1 MSEEDVKNMLE
12 IVPVTEFKVEALQ
25 VKYPIIDWEIHY
37 EGSRSYWKI
46 LRVGGIIEAY
56 QSFEDMLK
64 GFDREDLDAL
74 WRLVKEK
81 FSTAV
86 PTVDKEK
93 ALWLHSNCGVHQVSS
108 TTRRHVMFMLSE
120 KDYPLSNEV
129 MTLMLRD
136 DYHDGDQPE
145 TFNPSPPV
153 PPPTQQIP
161 HNYPIWQVIQ
171 NGIGPV
177 SVITDTNDMIKVLP
191 PKTAKEV
198 VAREK
203 ERKARTTLLIALP
216 EDHLAKFYKMAD
228 AKEMW
233 EAIKSKFG
241 GNDKS
246 KKMQKYLLKQQF
258 EGFSVSA
265 SEGLH
270 NEYDSAPQLDYDD
283 LEQIN
288 DDDDMEEMGLKC
300 RRKDV
305 GYNGNKARDNGRR
318 PAYQDDLKALVT
330 IDGEDIN
337 WSGHVEE
344 DTQNYVMM
352 AYSSNNSSSDNES
365 VFMNKESDLEDT
377 SVNDRYAAGMHAVP
391 PPMTRNYMPSGPD
404 VEIDYSKF
412 TYGPKQT
419 SGDESDSKP
428 SEYASCESESSVETN
443 TYVHAPEENTPKGN
457 ADTAVKASGGN
468 KAHLA
473 DYQEFKGGSVAFGGS
488 NGRITSKGKI
498 KAGSAGTQ
506 ANDAQSANSEEI
518 DLHEEHFVLPI
529 WSAYSNIVKSSGDK
543 IEKTTDAKPCEKPVS
558 QETTHENHDA
568 NTNNTNL
575 LNVVS
580 TPISITGPSRAL
592 NDGEPSYLDDPS
604 IPHLEDIYDSPKT
617 TMNISLT
624 PITRIHTIHP
634 KTQIVRD
641 PMSPVQTRSKVNKNS
656 KAHALISQALE
667 DESWVDVM
675 QNELMHCQ
683 IKKVWILVDLPFR
696 KKAIGTQWV
705 YRNKKDEKGVVVRN
719 KARLVTQGHMQE
731 EVIDY
736 DEVFTPVARIKAIRI
751 FLAFASY
758 IGFIV
763 FQINVKSAFLHGSI
777 DEEVY
782 ATQPHGFV
790 DPKFPNKVYK
800 VVKAIYGLNQAPRAW
815 YATLSTFWSKVKQK
829 EDGIFISQDMYAAKI
844 LKKFDFLSMKTAST
858 PIETQ
863 NPLVKDEE
871 AADVDV
877 HFYRYLK
884 GQPKLGLWYPKVLSF
899 DLAAYSD
906 SDYVGANLK
915 RKSIT
920 EGDSLDCNGFKLFM
934 LCDLDHEP

>member
-1 MSEEDVKNMLE
+1 MSKEDVKNMLE

-46 LRVGGIIEAY
+46 LRVGGITEAY

-81 FSTAV
+81 FNTAV
-86 PTVDKEK
+86 STVDKEK
-93 ALWLHSNCGVHQVSS
+93 ALWKLHSNCRVHQVSS
-108 TTRRHVMFMLSE
+108 TTRRHAMFMLSE

-129 MTLMLRD
+129 MTLMLN
-136 DYHDGDQPE
+136 
-145 TFNPSPPV
+145 T
-153 PPPTQQIP
+153 
-161 HNYPIWQVIQ
+161 
-171 NGIGPV
+171 NG
-177 SVITDTNDMIKVLP
+177 MIKVLP
-191 PKTAKEV
+191 LKTAKEV
-198 VAREK
+198 VARET
-203 ERKARTTLLIALP
+203 ERKARTTLLMALP
-216 EDHLAKFYKMAD
+216 EYHLAKFHKMAD

-270 NEYDSAPQLDYDD
+270 NGCKPPSSWSQVALIMRTKPGLDTLSFNDLYNNLRVFKRDVKGTTASSSSNTQNVAFVFTDNTSSTNDVSTAYSVSLPSVLKSHKEGSSSYTDEVIHYFFANQSSAPQLDYDD
-283 LEQIN
+283 LEQMN
-288 DDDDMEEMGLKC
+288 DDDDDMEEMGLKWHFARDC
-300 RRKDV
+300 RAKGNHDSRRKDV
-305 GYNGNKARDNGRR
+305 GYNGNKARDN
-318 PAYQDDLKALVT
+318 
-330 IDGEDIN
+330 
-337 WSGHVEE
+337 
-344 DTQNYVMM
+344 
-352 AYSSNNSSSDNES
+352 
-365 VFMNKESDLEDT
+365 
-377 SVNDRYAAGMHAVP
+377 VP

-419 SGDESDSKP
+419 LDSNDDSVSNVQEDIEKSSFAFTDSVKHVKSSMENVKETDTP
-428 SEYASCESESSVETN
+428 NHGPKVKKQGRNGHTRKGLGYAFTRKACFIC
-443 TYVHAPEENTPKGN
+443 GN
-457 ADTAVKASGGN
+457 EDTAVKASGGCTWRNQRKSWNKVFNYNSESKIRKSVKDPLGRLKYMTGN

-473 DYQEFKGGSVAFGGS
+473 DYQEFKGGSVAFGGT
-488 NGRITSKGKI
+488 NERITIKGKI
-498 KAGSAGTQ
+498 KADSAGTQ

-518 DLHEEHFVLPI
+518 DLHEEHFVLSI

-543 IEKTTDAKPCEKPVS
+543 IEKTTDAKPYEKPVS
-558 QETTHENHDA
+558 QVEQIFLKELKKLKRQEKEANVAARKETTHENQDA

-575 LNVVS
+575 LNAVS

-592 NDGEPSYLDDPS
+592 NNGEPSYLDDPLM
-604 IPHLEDIYDSPKT
+604 PHLEDIYASPSKG
-617 TMNISLT
+617 ILL
-624 PITRIHTIHP
+624 IHP
-634 KTQIVRD
+634 MMMK
-641 PMSPVQTRSKVNKNS
+641 
-656 KAHALISQALE
+656 ISQALE

-675 QNELMHCQ
+675 QEELLHCQ
-683 IKKVWILVDLPFR
+683 IQKVWILVDLPFG

-719 KARLVTQGHMQE
+719 
-731 EVIDY
+731 
-736 DEVFTPVARIKAIRI
+736 
-751 FLAFASY
+751 
-758 IGFIV
+758 
-763 FQINVKSAFLHGSI
+763 
-777 DEEVY
+777 
-782 ATQPHGFV
+782 
-790 DPKFPNKVYK
+790 
-800 VVKAIYGLNQAPRAW
+800 
-815 YATLSTFWSKVKQK
+815 KVKQK

-877 HFYRYLK
+877 HFYR
-884 GQPKLGLWYPKVLSF
+884 KVQVSRPTTRYEMF
-899 DLAAYSD
+899 DS
-906 SDYVGANLK
+906 SRTGGSGK
-915 RKSIT
+915 
-920 EGDSLDCNGFKLFM
+920 
-934 LCDLDHEP
+934 